1 MKRLEGSRRWLD
13 GSVVDVCR
21 VDFWFPVNIL
31 VDFICYCMGL
41 VLGLIK
47 SLLSGFKLCN
57 FILLVSLM
65 IY

>member
-1 MKRLEGSRRWLD
+1 MA

-21 VDFWFPVNIL
+21 VDFWFSVNIL

-47 SLLSGFKLCN
+47 SLLSGFKLCT
-57 FILLVSLM
+57 FILLVSLI

>member
-21 VDFWFPVNIL
+21 VDFWFSVNIL

-47 SLLSGFKLCN
+47 SLLSGFKLCT
-57 FILLVSLM
+57 FIC
-65 IY
+65 